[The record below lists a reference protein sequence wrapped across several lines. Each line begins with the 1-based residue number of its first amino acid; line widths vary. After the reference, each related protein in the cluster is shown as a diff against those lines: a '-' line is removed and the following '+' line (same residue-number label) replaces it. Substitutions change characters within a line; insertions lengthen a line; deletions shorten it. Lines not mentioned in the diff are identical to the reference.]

1 MKSADTK
8 KIKLRVVFMGT
19 SELSEVVFKSLL
31 ENEYNIVAAFTKPDK
46 KIGRKQE
53 VSVPNVKKLAQE
65 HKIPVFQPTKFN
77 SETTQNLKEL
87 KPDLVIVAAYGKI
100 IPKDALEIPG
110 FGFINVHVSILPKY
124 RGPSPVQNA
133 LIAGER
139 ETGVTIM
146 LMDQGIDT
154 GDILT
159 QKKISI
165 EPDDNTEILMKKLA
179 KLGSDLLIETVPS
192 WIEGKI
198 ETKHQDH
205 SQATL
210 CQLIERED
218 GRIFWTETAESIH
231 NKFRAL
237 TPWPGIYTYWKTES
251 KIVRLKLLSIKL
263 QKINPVEKYQEGQ
276 IFELGNDIGVQ
287 TGAGVIILKEI
298 QKEGRNA
305 MSAKDFVNGHKNF
318 IGSIL
323 Q

>member
-1 MKSADTK
+1 MTDTK

-19 SELSEVVFKSLL
+19 SELSEVIFKSLL

-53 VSVPNVKKLAQE
+53 ISIPNVKKLAQE
-65 HKIPVFQPTKFN
+65 HKIPVFQPAKFN
-77 SETTQNLKEL
+77 LEATQNLKDL

-133 LIAGER
+133 LLSGEK

-146 LMDQGIDT
+146 LMDQGVDT
-154 GDILT
+154 GDILS
-159 QKKISI
+159 QNKIAI
-165 EPDDNTEILMKKLA
+165 EQDDNTEVLMNKLA
-179 KLGSDLLIETVPS
+179 KLGADLLIETVPL
-192 WIEGKI
+192 WIEGKVQR
-198 ETKHQDH
+198 KAQNH

-218 GRIFWTETAESIH
+218 GRLFWTDSAETIY
-231 NKFRAL
+231 NKYRAL
-237 TPWPGIYTYWKTES
+237 TPWPGIYTYWKTEN
-251 KIVRLKLLSIKL
+251 KITRLKLLSIEL
-263 QKINPVEKYQEGQ
+263 QKINPVEKHQEGQ
-276 IFELGNDIGVQ
+276 VFEIGNDIGVQ
-287 TGAGVIILKEI
+287 ANIGVIILKEI
-298 QKEGRNA
+298 QKEGKTA
-305 MSAKDFVNGHKNF
+305 MSAKDFVNGHKDF